1 MLRFIFIFF
10 LLTCISCSKDPAIF
24 TLSNLNENEIGC
36 FGHAGMGSQS
46 IYPANTFQSFESCL
60 DRGADGTEMDIQV
73 TKDSV
78 LVIFHDEF
86 LNDRTSCSGIIKDL
100 NWSEINDCKVNSK
113 LFKNLELI
121 SFDEFIQKIP
131 NPHNYIFT
139 LDCKSHIQVED
150 SGAYFKLF
158 ARTLVNTSDKYN
170 LDNNIFIENPAE
182 SFLNDIKEIKT
193 DAKLFFLTDDFEG
206 GLKTA
211 KKAGYYGLSMHT
223 TKINAE
229 QIKIAHSQNIRVT
242 LYGVLLDRENYS
254 AVEKC
259 PDFIQTDNITYL
271 LKIFGKYNKHKGY
284 IYSMSK

>member
-1 MLRFIFIFF
+1 MLRALTIFF

-24 TLSNLNENEIGC
+24 ALNNLNENEIGC

-46 IYPANTFQSFESCL
+46 IYPVNTFESFQSCL

-86 LNDRTSCSGIIKDL
+86 LNDRTSCNGSIKDL
-100 NWSEINDCKVNSK
+100 NWSDISDCKMNST
-113 LFKNLELI
+113 LFKDLEVI

-150 SGAYFKLF
+150 NGAYFRMF
-158 ARTLVNTSDKYN
+158 ARTLVNDIEKYHLN
-170 LDNNIFIENPAE
+170 ENIFIENPAE
-182 SFLNDIKEIKT
+182 SFLNDIKEIKS
-193 DAKLFFLTDDFEG
+193 DAKLFFLAEDFEG
-206 GLKTA
+206 GLIAA
-211 KKAGYYGLSMHT
+211 KKGGYYGLSMHH
-223 TKINAE
+223 TKVTAE

-242 LYGVLLDRENYS
+242 LYGVLSDKENYS
-254 AVEKC
+254 AVEKS

-284 IYSMSK
+284 VYYMTK